1 MSSETVAEPVD
12 GRFDPVV
19 RLEPPI
25 RSPWRE
31 IGGAFAASIALH
43 TMVAA
48 SLALIVVAPRPG
60 DARLPAESPIA
71 AILVGSLAPP
81 DPTSV
86 ASHRMLPS
94 AAAGSADRDLSP
106 GGSGFVQSLA
116 ASPAPP
122 SWPWA
127 GTPVAVD
134 APPSMFG
141 TGMTPEGVDVYE
153 TRSLVRLGEAIERK
167 VRADFRRE
175 PDHPVVLRSDA
186 AVGYPL
192 DALAAGI
199 EGTVLVW
206 FVVDEEGAVVERV
219 ALDGPPELADW
230 TLSRLPRLVERPAH
244 DQGKPVRAWVAL
256 EVDFRRDEARR

>member
-1 MSSETVAEPVD
+1 MPSETVTEPVESAL
-12 GRFDPVV
+12 GPVV
-19 RLEPPI
+19 RLAPPV

-43 TMVAA
+43 TMVVG
-48 SLALIVVAPRPG
+48 SLALIVVAPRAG
-60 DARLPAESPIA
+60 DPRVPAESPIA

-81 DPTSV
+81 DPTSFV
-86 ASHRMLPS
+86 SPRTLPR
-94 AAAGSADRDLSP
+94 ATAGSAVRDPPP
-106 GGSGFVQSLA
+106 GDSGFVPLLS
-116 ASPAPP
+116 ASPAGP

-134 APPSMFG
+134 APASMFG
-141 TGMTPEGVDVYE
+141 TGMILEGVESFE

-167 VRADFRRE
+167 VRAEFRRE
-175 PDHPVVLRSDA
+175 PDHPVVLKADA
-186 AVGYPL
+186 TVGYPL

-206 FVVDEEGAVVERV
+206 FVVDEEGAVVERI

-256 EVDFRRDEARR
+256 EVEFRRDEAKR